1 MKLFCFGLGYSAQYL
16 VPLCLARGIEVA
28 GTWQSKSVAID
39 PSVRQFRFAPNLDR
53 HGQGLSP
60 EGCAELSDADIILI
74 SIPPTAAGLGNANET
89 QDSEVILSHHRPL
102 LENPKLKHI
111 IYLSTTGVY
120 GDHGGNWVDE
130 NTQAT
135 PQTERGQRRVA
146 AEQAWRDFVDCCN
159 RQASSMAR
167 PKILTILRLAGI
179 YGPGRSAF
187 DSIAQGKAQIII
199 KQNQVFSRIHVA
211 DIAQFIDALMAAG
224 QTNYPLHPIY
234 NLCDNEPAPPQ
245 DVISYAYE
253 LLGRTP
259 PAPINYEM
267 ARLSPMQASFYSES
281 KRVKNDTLHEFLSKF
296 AQKSLLYPD
305 YRVGLSAIL
314 AGMNCSWDSPPIL
327 AGVGVPTN

>member
-1 MKLFCFGLGYSAQYL
+1 MKLFCFGLGYSAQNL
-16 VPLCLARGIEVA
+16 GPLCRARGIEVV
-28 GTWQSKSVAID
+28 GTWQSKPVVTD
-39 PSVRQFRFAPNLDR
+39 PSVRQFRFAPNLEGQ
-53 HGQGLSP
+53 GQGLTP
-60 EGCAELSDADIILI
+60 EGCAELSDADCVLI
-74 SIPPTAAGLGNANET
+74 SIPPTATSLANANET
-89 QDSEVILSHHRPL
+89 QDSDLILSRHRQL

-120 GDHGGNWVDE
+120 GDHGGHWVDE
-130 NTQAT
+130 NTPAT

-146 AEQAWRDFVDCCN
+146 AEQAWRDFVDHCN
-159 RQASSMAR
+159 RQVSSMAR

-211 DIAQFIDALMAAG
+211 DIAQFINAVIAAG
-224 QTNYPLHPIY
+224 QNNFPLAPVY

-259 PAPINYEM
+259 PAPIDYEK
-267 ARLSPMQASFYSES
+267 AQLSPMQASFYSES
-281 KRVKNDTLHEFLSKF
+281 KRVKNDTLREFLSKF
-296 AQKSLLYPD
+296 AQKSLLYPE

-314 AGMNCSWDSPPIL
+314 AGMKDAKI
-327 AGVGVPTN
+327 

>member
-16 VPLCLARGIEVA
+16 VPLCLARGIAVA
-28 GTWQSKSVAID
+28 GTWQSKPVVTH
-39 PSVRQFRFAPNLDR
+39 PSVRQFRFAPNLDTP
-53 HGQGLSP
+53 GKGLSP
-60 EGCAELSDADIILI
+60 EGCAALSDADFVLI
-74 SIPPTAAGLGNANET
+74 SIPPTASGSGNAGEMKY
-89 QDSEVILSHHRPL
+89 SEVILSHHRPH
-102 LENPKLKHI
+102 LENPQLKHI

-146 AEQAWRDFVDCCN
+146 AEQAWRDFVDHCN
-159 RQASSMAR
+159 RQVSSMAR

-187 DSIAQGKAQIII
+187 DSITQGRAQIII
-199 KQNQVFSRIHVA
+199 KPNQVFSRIHVA
-211 DIAQFIDALMAAG
+211 DIAYFIDCLIAAG
-224 QTNYPLHPIY
+224 QSQFPLAPIY
-234 NLCDNEPAPPQ
+234 NLCDNQPAPPQ

-259 PAPINYEM
+259 PAPIDYEK
-267 ARLSPMQASFYSES
+267 AQLSPMQASFYSES
-281 KRVKNDTLHEFLSKF
+281 KRVKNDKMREFLSEF
-296 AQKSLLYPD
+296 AQKSLLYPE

-314 AGMNCSWDSPPIL
+314 AGMKDAMN
-327 AGVGVPTN
+327 